1 VRCYVNG
8 RQATGLCTC
17 PCWATRTT
25 TPAGVDRRHTI
36 LPQHG
41 RPPGQPADARHRRGE
56 CPRADHA
63 PPRRAHAAAIK
74 PAAGWLWRIPCL
86 HGRGPHRAAA
96 LGRAACPVLPL
107 WTTVLSPRARASRTA
122 LRRRQVLARGE
133 RIDRLMDQSEGLRN
147 SADRF
152 HRVGVSLRR
161 KMWWQ
166 NKKMWLIAIV
176 ILLVLIFIIFLSV
189 CFSGGNC
196 FKS

>member
-1 VRCYVNG
+1 MPTAHHLVVR
-8 RQATGLCTC
+8 
-17 PCWATRTT
+17 
-25 TPAGVDRRHTI
+25 I
-36 LPQHG
+36 
-41 RPPGQPADARHRRGE
+41 
-56 CPRADHA
+56 
-63 PPRRAHAAAIK
+63 AAAIK
-74 PAAGWLWRIPCL
+74 VAAGWLWRVACL

-96 LGRAACPVLPL
+96 LGRAACPVPFPWAHDLVSAGAHV
-107 WTTVLSPRARASRTA
+107 TRRAVW
-122 LRRRQVLARGE
+122 RQVLARGE